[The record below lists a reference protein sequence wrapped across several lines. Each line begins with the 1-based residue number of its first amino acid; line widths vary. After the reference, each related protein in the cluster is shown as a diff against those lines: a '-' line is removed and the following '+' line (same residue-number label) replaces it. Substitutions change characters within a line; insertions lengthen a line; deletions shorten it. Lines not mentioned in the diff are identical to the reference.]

1 MPKIVDHGARRDM
14 VAAATWKVIAR
25 NGLAHTTV
33 REIAREAGVSN
44 GALAHYFRD
53 KHDILVS
60 ALRMAHDRV
69 VERIRAEARGL
80 HGLAALRVYLVEA
93 LPLDDERLLEAH
105 VEVSCSGL
113 AAADPGLA
121 RAQRDD
127 YERWWDR
134 LRDRVE
140 EAQRQR
146 EVRAS
151 AGADDVAHAALVLID
166 GLSFAAVMHP
176 ALVTPARQRDRL
188 HDFLASIVTPSGARL
203 LAALEAREHALAP
216 VSSASSASS
225 A

>member
-25 NGLAHTTV
+25 NGLAQTTV

-44 GALAHYFRD
+44 GALAHYFQD

-93 LPLDDERLLEAH
+93 LPLDDECLLEAH

-113 AAADPGLA
+113 AAADPALA
-121 RAQRDD
+121 RAQRAD

-151 AGADDVAHAALVLID
+151 ACPDDVAHAALVLID

-188 HDFLASIVTPSGARL
+188 HDFLTSIVTPSGARL
-203 LAALEAREHALAP
+203 LAALEADELEP
-216 VSSASSASS
+216 VM
-225 A
+225 